1 MKKDAIS
8 KIDEAIEKLKTPTEI
23 KDKDD
28 PNHVIH
34 IDRLNNTKKLDI
46 VSEDAI
52 DKSSDTKKIEK
63 ISDIDTTATTV
74 SEDTI
79 ENPVITDVNDFND
92 VVELLDDDDND
103 TKDNDKVENKKE
115 EKIEEKPE
123 EKKGNKKDDIVIVDS
138 VDDNKKI
145 DVKTDED
152 SNKIVDDNPIKY
164 VNKFILISFCLMA
177 IIDFCLLIY
186 IIFFMK

>member
-1 MKKDAIS
+1 MKKDAVS

-28 PNHVIH
+28 SNHVIY
-34 IDRLNNTKKLDI
+34 IDRLNNTKKLDTI
-46 VSEDAI
+46 SEDVI

-63 ISDIDTTATTV
+63 ISDIDTTATSV

-79 ENPVITDVNDFND
+79 ENPVITDVIDFND
-92 VVELLDDDDND
+92 EVELLDDDND
-103 TKDNDKVENKKE
+103 TKDNDKLENKKE
-115 EKIEEKPE
+115 EKME
-123 EKKGNKKDDIVIVDS
+123 EKKGNKKDNKKDDIVIVDS

-145 DVKTDED
+145 DVKVDED